1 MQDLEGIWLYLDT
14 PEDTNTNNTRFI
26 MINKSGKNLGYG
38 YELEGEI
45 DWIGESYYGFQ
56 DYSDDEASTINVED
70 LKTSGKYYTEISKP
84 FIDKE
89 GFATVPHFSTPEIVE
104 ISESTLW
111 INYGKV
117 SIYEKIDNLSEID
130 MKLLYL
136 RGKKDNRDYIKEYL
150 NLDVREI
157 TAPESIIYSEPDKS
171 TKMHLTKGDMIFVVE
186 EKNDWIKIEHSGENL
201 MIGWIKKED
210 VK

>member
-1 MQDLEGIWLYLDT
+1 MGWDFNPFSLAILKYLITAAKEISILECFVAIRSVT
-14 PEDTNTNNTRFI
+14 VCN
-26 MINKSGKNLGYG
+26 IN
-38 YELEGEI
+38 I
-45 DWIGESYYGFQ
+45 F
-56 DYSDDEASTINVED
+56 
-70 LKTSGKYYTEISKP
+70 YTEISKP

-171 TKMHLTKGDMIFVVE
+171 TTYLLAQGAYLSTKKSIASLATSKVSCCSPRYSDSLKQYLQFKLHFRDGCKHKV
-186 EKNDWIKIEHSGENL
+186 NCP
-201 MIGWIKKED
+201 
-210 VK
+210 